1 MVTILALVSAILYGT
16 ADFLGGAGSRRA
28 PVLALLV
35 VSTPVGTVLMIVA
48 ALFAGGAPPTPCRAS
63 LGRRGRRRR
72 EASA

>member
-48 ALFAGGAPPTPCRAS
+48 ALFAGGAPPPMPRWPGAPRAAS
-63 LGRRGRRRR
+63 P